1 MRRDRARGRSRRVM
15 NRRTFLCGLTLGT
28 VSAPLALE
36 AQQVQRSYRIGYL
49 SSFPPARFQYA
60 DDLADGLRDVGY
72 GVGSTLL
79 IERRYPF
86 SYYLQEERLDALV
99 AEFVS
104 MPVDVIVA
112 AWNPALFAVRRST
125 TTIPT
130 VMVGAVHPVEHQLIT
145 SLSRPGA
152 NMTGLLWD
160 VGYAKQLET
169 FKEAIPTLSQVAVL
183 RDASGGWGTT
193 YWSDQEIIAARLGIR
208 LVSVVVRDRHDFESA
223 VRTIAQAQVDA
234 LLLTDSPMFRQSASE
249 PIMRFAKKHHLP
261 VLAPIE
267 GYVAMGAL
275 ISYGVDT
282 RALFRKA
289 AAYVDRILKGA
300 KPGELPVERPAT
312 FKMAINMNTARTL
325 GLTIP
330 PSLLMW
336 ADHVI
341 E

>member
-1 MRRDRARGRSRRVM
+1 M
-15 NRRTFLCGLTLGT
+15 NRRTFLCALTLGT
-28 VSAPLALE
+28 FTTPLA
-36 AQQVQRSYRIGYL
+36 AGARQAHRSYRIGYL
-49 SSFPPARFQYA
+49 SSFPPARFPYA
-60 DDLADGLRDVGY
+60 DDLANGLRDLRY
-72 GVGSTLL
+72 GVGATLF
-79 IERRYPF
+79 IEQRYPF
-86 SYYLQEERLDALV
+86 SYYHQEERLDALV
-99 AEFVS
+99 AELVS
-104 MPVDVIVA
+104 IPVDVIVA
-112 AWNPALFAVRRST
+112 AWNPALFAVRRSA

-169 FKEAIPTLSQVAVL
+169 FKEAIPTLSRIAVL

-193 YWSDQEIIAARLGIR
+193 YWSDQQSIAARLGIR
-208 LVSVVVRDRHDFESA
+208 LVSVVVPDRRDFESA
-223 VRTIAQAQVDA
+223 FQTIAQARVDA

-249 PIMRFAKKHHLP
+249 SIMRFARTNHLP
-261 VLAPIE
+261 VLAPID

-282 RALFRKA
+282 RALFRQA
-289 AAYVDRILKGA
+289 AAYVDRIIKGA

-312 FKMAINMNTARTL
+312 FKMTINMHTARTL

-330 PSLLMW
+330 PSLLTW

>member
-1 MRRDRARGRSRRVM
+1 MRRI
-15 NRRTFLCGLTLGT
+15 GLAVVLACTLLA
-28 VSAPLALE
+28 APLVGE
-36 AQQVQRSYRIGYL
+36 AQQAQRSYRIGYL
-49 SSFPPARFQYA
+49 SSFPDVKAPFPDA
-60 DDLADGLRDVGY
+60 LADGMRNLGY
-72 GVGSTLL
+72 GVGANLH

-86 SYYLQEERLDALV
+86 SYYHQEERLDALV
-99 AEFVS
+99 AELVA

-112 AWNPALFAVRRST
+112 AWNPALFAVRRSA

-145 SLSRPGA
+145 SLSRPGS

-169 FKEAIPTLSQVAVL
+169 FKEAIPTLSRVAVL

-223 VRTIAQAQVDA
+223 FQTIARAQVDA

-249 PIMRFAKKHHLP
+249 SIMRFARRHHLP
-261 VLAPIE
+261 VLSPVE
-267 GYVAMGAL
+267 FYVDMGAL
-275 ISYGVDT
+275 ISYGVDA
-282 RALFRKA
+282 RALFQQA
-289 AAYVDRILKGA
+289 ATYVDRILKGA

-312 FKMAINMNTARTL
+312 FKMSINTTTARTL

-330 PSLLMW
+330 PALLMW